1 MLILS
6 MRAEPEMILA
16 LFAFYALG
24 AGGIDIEPPSGELRG
39 MILSNIN
46 FARYQEIPE
55 SRLQL
60 LLFFSHPTVVI
71 SGDDERVENHLF
83 FDFWGAPSYFSS
95 ALIILL
101 GEIIRRE
108 FFCRLGC
115 AK

>member
-24 AGGIDIEPPSGELRG
+24 AGGIDIEPPSGGLCEV
-39 MILSNIN
+39 ILSNIN

-55 SRLQL
+55 SRLHL

-71 SGDDERVENHLF
+71 TGCDEPEQFSGNLFDYRHCIASPVDYLVGPQCSLF
-83 FDFWGAPSYFSS
+83 FM
-95 ALIILL
+95 
-101 GEIIRRE
+101 
-108 FFCRLGC
+108 
-115 AK
+115 